1 MRNLF
6 CYRRVIVENNIKWPN
21 GLAIDR
27 IEGRLYWND
36 AKVLTIESSDFNGE
50 DRRTVLN
57 QVPYPYGI
65 VIVEQHIY
73 WTDWKTKALHRA
85 DKSNG
90 KDQLII
96 RENLEGLMDI
106 RAVQVNKKHTTH
118 YAIKKFSEH
127 FLSLPLL
134 LLDRRIYD
142 ICPRT
147 DFTKPF
153 ARRFFYYMGRLLYNG
168 LDYASTEATIMS
180 LQ

>member
-1 MRNLF
+1 MQDFF
-6 CYRRVIVENNIKWPN
+6 CYRRVIVDNNIKWPN

-85 DKSNG
+85 DKTNG

-106 RAVQVNKKHTTH
+106 RAVQVKKET
-118 YAIKKFSEH
+118 YFI
-127 FLSLPLL
+127 PLV
-134 LLDRRIYD
+134 
-142 ICPRT
+142 
-147 DFTKPF
+147 
-153 ARRFFYYMGRLLYNG
+153 N
-168 LDYASTEATIMS
+168 
-180 LQ
+180 QNH